1 MRRLGLS
8 PAAIF
13 ALALLGV
20 PRVVAHDLGPVGGVL
35 NALLVF
41 VPIAVWLGVVVW
53 RQVPRPF
60 LTLLV
65 IGVTYGVLVGLT
77 HQLLWPWAFE
87 SPPRLGGNLAGTLS
101 STEESTVLRLFA
113 FGSSVL
119 TGLGVGA
126 LVGLVGWGALRLR
139 GSRPRSAG

>member
-1 MRRLGLS
+1 MWRLGLS
-8 PAAIF
+8 PTAILL
-13 ALALLGV
+13 LAMLGV
-20 PRVVAHDLGPVGGVL
+20 PRAVAHDMGPVGAVL

-41 VPIAVWLGVVVW
+41 VPIGVWLGVVVW
-53 RQVPRPF
+53 REVPRPF

-65 IGVTYGVLVGLT
+65 IGLTYGVFVGLA
-77 HQLLWPWAFE
+77 HQLLWPWAFD

-101 STEESTVLRLFA
+101 STAESTVLRLFA

-139 GSRPRSAG
+139 GSRPRAAG

>member
-1 MRRLGLS
+1 MWRLGL
-8 PAAIF
+8 PPLVIIL
-13 ALALLGV
+13 LALLGV
-20 PRVVAHDLGPVGGVL
+20 PRVVAHDLGPVGGVP

-53 RQVPRPF
+53 RQAPRPF
-60 LTLLV
+60 PTLLV
-65 IGVTYGVLVGLT
+65 IGVTYGVFVGLT

-101 STEESTVLRLFA
+101 PAAESMVLRLFA

-119 TGLGVGA
+119 TGAGVGA
-126 LVGLVGWGALRLR
+126 LVGVVGWGALRLR
-139 GSRPRSAG
+139 GSRPRPNG